1 MTNALNQ
8 FCFIN
13 QIVDRS
19 RNADAK
25 SSFFQRQFY
34 SGVKLFR
41 NFISFQ
47 GIVSDKL
54 LKNFAILSLLNR
66 YLLSAMRVSTPTDGV
81 TKAYTL
87 VLTLPRVWLV
97 SPERSFIDSINLF
110 VIYVTNLGSQLDTK
124 NSNYM

>member
-1 MTNALNQ
+1 MNALNQ

-97 SPERSFIDSINLF
+97 SAERSFIDSINLF